1 MLLIVLGK
9 FARENLESVADDR
22 VVQGP
27 LGDDRWVELHARA
40 AQRKIDGGLPHARQ
54 VLEGALVA
62 VGAGRAVHAADIEAG
77 DAGSSRREARI
88 KGRERRHDVSL
99 CSE

>member
-1 MLLIVLGK
+1 MLTT
-9 FARENLESVADDR
+9 S

-27 LGDDRWVELHARA
+27 LGDDRRVEFHACA
-40 AQRKIDGGLPHARQ
+40 AQRKIDRGLAHAWQ
-54 VLEGALVA
+54 VLEGAFVA

-77 DAGSSRREARI
+77 DAGSSPGDARV
-88 KGRERRHDVSL
+88 KGRDRRHDVSL